1 MKEMKVEGRL
11 VQKTEWKQMDKQT
24 DKKDCIILL
33 ANMVGNNGKTLKL
46 TCTDGSFGLR
56 QKVR

>member
-11 VQKTEWKQMDKQT
+11 VQKIEWKQMDKQT

-33 ANMVGNNGKTLKL
+33 ANTVSNNGKTLKL

-56 QKVR
+56 